1 MTLTE
6 QRYLDKIAA
15 GLLIFG
21 SITAT
26 IINYF
31 TSQGFW
37 NPGYS
42 RTGLLALILFQPV
55 YLLIV
60 YSIWLGKRWAKILF
74 IVLCTPGFLALLF
87 DYKRVTAIAFTS
99 PGAIANF
106 IAQTALSVTVTVFL
120 LLTLRR
126 PTSEAR

>member
-6 QRYLDKIAA
+6 QHYVDKIAA

-21 SITAT
+21 SIAAT

-31 TSQGFW
+31 TNQGFW

-42 RTGLLALILFQPV
+42 HTGLIALILFQPV
-55 YLLIV
+55 YVLIV
-60 YSIWLGKRWAKILF
+60 YYIWKGKRWAKILF

-87 DYKRVTAIAFTS
+87 DSKRVTAIAFTS
-99 PGAIANF
+99 PGAVANF
-106 IAQTALSVTVTVFL
+106 IAQTTLSVSVVIL
-120 LLTLRR
+120 LILTLRR